1 MSSYLK
7 IIKDMWDK
15 LSIPKN
21 NYEVAI
27 LSLILVFAI
36 FVRTVPFSMI
46 TIVTILI
53 FVSLISLDFYLYVN
67 KRAHDENK
75 NIVTTN
81 FSWGFVKEK
90 TEMITFKTLVNY
102 LSNKDFGFYK
112 NYLML
117 NLQKIIFGIFLFGDL
132 VIAFKN
138 LDMKNAGIYI
148 AMSIF
153 CKFVFIAY
161 IFMRQTY
168 LKSVANN
175 EKTND
180 ENINEDTIL
189 EIFYTQINTLLSSFA
204 VLFIFF
210 FMLSRYISEIF
221 FGNSFYPYQS
231 SLPFILLA
239 NISLVIL
246 ACVYLTAKMLDESL
260 TNKIVKIYSVAF
272 FVLFVFMN
280 VNYLDNI
287 TYFVIG
293 ASALLSIFI
302 YNFVIKK
309 PDYIKRTYNFL
320 F

>member
-1 MSSYLK
+1 
-7 IIKDMWDK
+7 MWDK
-15 LSIPKN
+15 LSIPKS
-21 NYEVAI
+21 NYEVAV
-27 LSLILVFAI
+27 LSLILLFAI
-36 FVRTVPFSMI
+36 FVRTVPFSLI
-46 TIVTILI
+46 TVVTILT
-53 FVSLISLDFYLYVN
+53 FVSLISLDFYFYVN

-102 LSNKDFGFYK
+102 LSNKDFSFYK
-112 NYLML
+112 NYVML
-117 NLQKIIFGIFLFGDL
+117 NLQKIIFGIFLFGDI

-138 LDMKNAGIYI
+138 LDMRNAGIYI

-161 IFMRQTY
+161 VFMRQTY
-168 LKSVANN
+168 VKSVASTD
-175 EKTND
+175 KT
-180 ENINEDTIL
+180 NEDTIL

-239 NISLVIL
+239 NISVVIL
-246 ACVYLTAKMLDESL
+246 ACVYLTAKLLDEKL
-260 TNKIVKIYSVAF
+260 TNKIVKIYFVAF

-280 VNYLDNI
+280 INYLDNI

-293 ASALLSIFI
+293 AAALLSIFI

-309 PDYIKRTYNFL
+309 PEYIKRTYNFL